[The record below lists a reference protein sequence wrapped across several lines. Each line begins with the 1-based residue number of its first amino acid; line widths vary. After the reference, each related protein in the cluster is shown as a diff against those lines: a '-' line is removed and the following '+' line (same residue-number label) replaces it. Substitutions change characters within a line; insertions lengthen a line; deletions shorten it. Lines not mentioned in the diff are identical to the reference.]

1 MADRNGMDE
10 TLSALM
16 DDEAAELEVRRALKA
31 VSEDP
36 ERRATWRRY
45 QLAAAAMKRDLP
57 PQMVDLSDRIATA
70 IDREAPPRPSARRW
84 LKPLGRVAVAASVA
98 AVAVFGVQNY
108 QPGPPAGGGQ
118 QPDLASGDGDERASG
133 SAQFQLPAGYDL
145 PPVSARAAGSFSGG
159 VESSPQPVRQQ
170 QGALP
175 SRAERQ
181 AIQGYLNTMMERH
194 VENAAHASSSQGL
207 MPLARLPQ
215 EVDNGR

>member
-1 MADRNGMDE
+1 MADRNGIDE

-16 DDEAAELEVRRALKA
+16 DDETAELETRRALKA

-45 QLAAAAMKRDLP
+45 QLASAAMRRDLP

-70 IDREAPPRPSARRW
+70 IDGEATPRPSVSRW

-98 AVAVFGVQNY
+98 AVAVFGVQNL
-108 QPGPPAGGGQ
+108 QPGAPGGQ
-118 QPDLASGDGDERASG
+118 QPAVASGDGDDRASG
-133 SAQFQLPAGYDL
+133 AAQFQLPAGYDR

-159 VESSPQPVRQQ
+159 VERSPQPPQR

-175 SRAERQ
+175 SRAERE

-194 VENAAHASSSQGL
+194 VENAAYASSSQGL

-215 EVDNGR
+215 EVENGR